1 MAVFHSAR
9 KSERKVLL
17 DFFDRL
23 ARTPSTQ
30 SDWVVRDSTGR
41 ANYQMAVGRFLVTF
55 WTDDSA
61 REIRVVRI
69 DRID

>member
-1 MAVFHSAR
+1 M
-9 KSERKVLL
+9 L

-23 ARTPSTQ
+23 ARAPSTK
-30 SDWVVRDSTGR
+30 SDWIVRDDTDRS
-41 ANYQMAVGRFLVTF
+41 NYQMAVGRFLVTF

-61 REIRVVRI
+61 REIRIVNL